1 MGLMEG
7 WWLFPPLS
15 IEPLK
20 RQLDGGG
27 GFVCGR
33 EQGVGE
39 VGAGAVP
46 RPGQPAPATA
56 RHGEEQRGE
65 AERRRRRMQDRLNMD
80 GDGARVGDDSRGD

>member
-1 MGLMEG
+1 MVNSRAMGLMEG

-39 VGAGAVP
+39 V
-46 RPGQPAPATA
+46 
-56 RHGEEQRGE
+56 RGDE
-65 AERRRRRMQDRLNMD
+65 DEK
-80 GDGARVGDDSRGD
+80 DSRRTEN